1 MTTVQDIVNVIKAD
15 LTINGSDYDSL
26 LVRAVQSR
34 LRELRGKRYW
44 FLRGYSTLTATASSE
59 TINVTSTL
67 SDFSVID
74 SLDLIA
80 NNYRFTDGNGFDFLS
95 FDRLR
100 AQFWINSTVPTGQPV
115 AWAIV
120 GNTIYL
126 SHKAASAYSLPISYY
141 KQDATLPAASESS
154 IWFDDGYD
162 VIRAGAQYIF
172 KRDAQGMTLEEADR
186 DMMLMAE
193 GALGEEHINKTVGEY

>member
-1 MTTVQDIVNVIKAD
+1 MATVTDIVNDIKAD
-15 LTINGSDYDSL
+15 LTLNGSDYDAR
-26 LVRAVQSR
+26 LVRAVQTR

-44 FLRGYSTLTATASSE
+44 FLRAYGTLTATAGSE
-59 TINVTSTL
+59 TIDVTATYD
-67 SDFSVID
+67 DFSAID

-80 NNYRFTDGNGFDFLS
+80 SGARFTNYNGFELLS
-95 FDRLR
+95 FDELR
-100 AQFWINSTVPTGQPV
+100 ARWWVESTIETGQPQ

-141 KQDATLPAASESS
+141 KQDATIPAAGGTS

-172 KRDAQGMTLEEADR
+172 KRDTQGMTLEEADR

-193 GALGEEHINKTVGEY
+193 AALGETHINKTIGEY